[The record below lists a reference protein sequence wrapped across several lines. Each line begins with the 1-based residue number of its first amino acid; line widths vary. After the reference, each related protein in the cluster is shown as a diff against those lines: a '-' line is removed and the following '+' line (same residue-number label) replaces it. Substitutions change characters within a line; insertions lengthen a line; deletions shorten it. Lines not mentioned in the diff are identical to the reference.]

1 MGNGMTRREILD
13 KQRDSIITML
23 VLITLIYLV
32 FYSIY
37 IAMATKWPYYRMVEM
52 MSKTVMDII
61 IFAFAAYGTF
71 LNPRMRNM
79 ILLETMFIYAVAN
92 EITSYFIALSA
103 PIYIVGH
110 ILLIYN
116 LSQTGRIRKIQH
128 FIVIVLTAATAVMLV
143 SMADAINLALQRK
156 KNLIPYEISGRT
168 KYVVLIL
175 LGIYITLLWMKLV
188 YSLRNRFYWMAA
200 IFFAMS
206 DILGALSILKILH
219 GQKYTVVLLYFLAIM
234 FYAISTYN
242 CTEKEVVTFRDVF
255 LLNQEFKKSKLKY
268 FIYGKW
274 ALNLSANLFT
284 AQTGRYEIAYDLN
297 EFDQMKA
304 LLTKKL
310 KFEVRE
316 NQFPVEAELYSE
328 RYGYLTIH
336 GVYFNEDGGIRW
348 LSKESG
354 LIEMDSEYFR
364 TVHYLDY
371 EIPCLFPIGEGDELL
386 EFLKDD
392 EAKED
397 ETDIIDFI

>member
-1 MGNGMTRREILD
+1 MI
-13 KQRDSIITML
+13 SIL
-23 VLITLIYLV
+23 VLITLVYLV

-37 IAMATKWPYYRMVEM
+37 IVMATEWKYYKMVEM
-52 MSKTVMDII
+52 MSKTFMDVV
-61 IFAFAAYGTF
+61 IFIFAAYGTY

-79 ILLETMFIYAVAN
+79 ILLETMFIYACAN
-92 EITSYFIALSA
+92 EISSYFIALSG
-103 PIYIVGH
+103 PFYIAGH

-128 FIVIVLTAATAVMLV
+128 FMVIALTTATAVLLF
-143 SMADAINLALQRK
+143 SMMDTINMVLQRK
-156 KNLIPYEISGRT
+156 KNLIPFEISGRT
-168 KYVVLIL
+168 KYAVLIL
-175 LGIYITLLWMKLV
+175 LGIYTMILWMKLV
-188 YSLRNRFYWMAA
+188 YSLGNRFYWMSA
-200 IFFAMS
+200 IFFTTS
-206 DILGALSILKILH
+206 DIIGGLSILKILR
-219 GQKYTVVLLYFLAIM
+219 GQKYTVVLLYFVAIM

-255 LLNQEFKKSKLKY
+255 ILNHRFKKSKLRY

-284 AQTGRYEIAYDLN
+284 AQTGRYEIAYDVD
-297 EFDQMKA
+297 EFDEMKT

-310 KFEVRE
+310 KFEVRQ

-336 GVYFNEDGGIRW
+336 GVYFNTESGIMW

-354 LIEMDSEYFR
+354 LIEMDEDYFR

-371 EIPCLFPIGEGDELL
+371 EIPCLFPVGEGDEAL

-392 EAKED
+392 EED
-397 ETDIIDFI
+397 DNPFNFMSMKQ